1 MFILKIQRT
10 RLRFTVY
17 RLSYSERLYYAEI
30 LLCILYGP
38 TVSRALI
45 VRLDVR
51 LLRWWRERNP
61 PAILFAAAWP
71 CHVNEYMISS
81 GPDYTAYSASSAADS
96 CCGGSIELP
105 VMLIALATN
114 TRVGCQIKSIPP
126 SIHPG
131 LRAS

>member
-1 MFILKIQRT
+1 MHFIWSNSESGFDRAT
-10 RLRFTVY
+10 RCSATAVV
-17 RLSYSERLYYAEI
+17 A
-30 LLCILYGP
+30 G
-38 TVSRALI
+38 TK
-45 VRLDVR
+45 
-51 LLRWWRERNP
+51 P